1 MKVFECFYTQQQG
14 SVILNDNLEM
24 IIDKDHSI
32 PEDERDGDDDED
44 DRVTVLTELD

>member
-1 MKVFECFYTQQQG
+1 
-14 SVILNDNLEM
+14 M

-44 DRVTVLTELD
+44 DRVTVLTELDWAVGDVLVSV